1 MKCFVYQKEEDMCL
15 SIPARIEKINGETA
29 LCSVGGS
36 TYEANLQLLMHEQ
49 VREGDYV
56 LIHTG
61 FAIQK
66 LDEED
71 AKASL
76 DAFAEFSALN
86 LEMDEEEKKVNKRLI

>member
-1 MKCFVYQKEEDMCL
+1 MCL
-15 SIPARIEKINGETA
+15 SIPAKIEKINGEKA

-36 TYEANLQLLMHEQ
+36 TYEANLQLLMNEQ

-66 LDEED
+66 LDEEE

-76 DAFAEFSALN
+76 DTFAAFNQLN
-86 LEMDEEEKKVNKRLI
+86 NEMDEEEKKLNKRLI

>member
-1 MKCFVYQKEEDMCL
+1 MCL
-15 SIPARIEKINGETA
+15 SIPAKIEKIYDETA

-36 TYEANLQLLMHEQ
+36 TYEANLQLLAHEQ

-76 DAFAEFSALN
+76 DAFAEFSRLN
-86 LEMDEEEKKVNKRLI
+86 IEMDEEEKKVNKRLI